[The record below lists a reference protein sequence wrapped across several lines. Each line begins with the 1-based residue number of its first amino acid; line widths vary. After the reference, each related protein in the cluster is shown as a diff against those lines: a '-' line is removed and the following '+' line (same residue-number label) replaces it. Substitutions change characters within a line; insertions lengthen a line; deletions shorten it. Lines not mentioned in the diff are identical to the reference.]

1 MNAVMKRFHS
11 LSASFRRLSRREQ
24 RVVIA
29 GAAVSAAALLVVFA
43 LLPVADRW
51 SERQARYAAS
61 RDQLVRLQTLVA
73 SQTQLRRALEEQQR
87 VLGVSVG
94 LLATGSTPALAASN
108 LQALVQ
114 RYAEESVVQLD
125 RIFVAGEA
133 RPDSQGLMAIPVQ
146 LQGQGDIYGLV
157 DFLFRLQHGE
167 KLLVIDDMSV
177 TAGLP
182 HTDRREYVTWSITM
196 HGLYATPGKVS

>member
-1 MNAVMKRFHS
+1 MKAFRW
-11 LSASFRRLSRREQ
+11 LSDSFRRLNRREQ
-24 RVVIA
+24 RVVLG
-29 GAAVSAAALLVVFA
+29 GAAVAATVLLVMFA
-43 LLPVADRW
+43 LLPMRDRW
-51 SERQARYAAS
+51 TSKESTYAAS
-61 RDQLVRLQTLVA
+61 RDRYARLQTLVA
-73 SQTQLRRALEEQQR
+73 SESRLRSALEAQQQA
-87 VLGVSVG
+87 VQASVG

-133 RPDSQGLMAIPVQ
+133 KADSLGLVSIPVQ

-167 KLLVIDDMSV
+167 KLLVIDDLTIS
-177 TAGLP
+177 AGLP
-182 HTDRREYVTWSITM
+182 QAGRLEFVVWSMTM
-196 HGLYATPGKVS
+196 HGLYASAGKAS

>member
-1 MNAVMKRFHS
+1 
-11 LSASFRRLSRREQ
+11 
-24 RVVIA
+24 VVLG
-29 GAAVSAAALLVVFA
+29 GAAVAATVLLVMFA
-43 LLPVADRW
+43 LLPLRERW
-51 SERQARYAAS
+51 TSEESTYSAS
-61 RDQLVRLQTLVA
+61 RDRYVRLQTLVA
-73 SQTQLRRALEEQQR
+73 SESRLRQALEAQQQALR
-87 VLGVSVG
+87 ASVG

-133 RPDSQGLMAIPVQ
+133 KADSLGLVSIPVQ

-167 KLLVIDDMSV
+167 KLLVIDDLTIS
-177 TAGLP
+177 AGLP
-182 HTDRREYVTWSITM
+182 QAGRLEFVVWSMTM
-196 HGLYATPGKVS
+196 HGLYASGGKAS

>member
-1 MNAVMKRFHS
+1 MIGPMKRFHW

-24 RVVIA
+24 LVVIA
-29 GAAVSAAALLVVFA
+29 GGAVSAAALLLVFA
-43 LLPVADRW
+43 LLPIAGRW
-51 SERQARYAAS
+51 SEREARYAAS

-73 SQTQLRRALEEQQR
+73 SQAQLRRALDDQQR

-94 LLATGSTPALAASN
+94 LLATGPTPALAASN

-114 RYAEESVVQLD
+114 RYAEESRVQLD

-133 RPDSQGLMAIPVQ
+133 KPDSQGLTSIPVQ

-182 HTDRREYVTWSITM
+182 HTDRRDFITWSVTM
-196 HGLYATPGKVS
+196 HGLYATPGKAS

>member
-1 MNAVMKRFHS
+1 
-11 LSASFRRLSRREQ
+11 
-24 RVVIA
+24 
-29 GAAVSAAALLVVFA
+29 
-43 LLPVADRW
+43 
-51 SERQARYAAS
+51 
-61 RDQLVRLQTLVA
+61 
-73 SQTQLRRALEEQQR
+73 
-87 VLGVSVG
+87 VG

-133 RPDSQGLMAIPVQ
+133 KADSHGLMAIPVQ

-167 KLLVIDDMSV
+167 KLLVIDEMSV

-182 HTDRREYVTWSITM
+182 HSERREFISWSITM
-196 HGLYATPGKVS
+196 HGLYAPAGKTS

>member
-1 MNAVMKRFHS
+1 MKHFHS

-29 GAAVSAAALLVVFA
+29 GLAISAATLLVVFA

-51 SERQARYAAS
+51 SEREARYAAS
-61 RDQLVRLQTLVA
+61 RDQLVRLKTLVK
-73 SQTQLRRALEEQQR
+73 SETELRRALEEQRR

-133 RPDSQGLMAIPVQ
+133 KPDSQGLMTIPVQ

-182 HTDRREYVTWSITM
+182 HSDRREFITWSITM
-196 HGLYATPGKVS
+196 HGLYAPPGKVS

>member
-1 MNAVMKRFHS
+1 MNADMKRFHW

-43 LLPVADRW
+43 LLPIADRW
-51 SERQARYAAS
+51 SEREARYAVS

-73 SQTQLRRALEEQQR
+73 SQAQLRRALEEQQR

-94 LLATGSTPALAASN
+94 LLATGPTPALAASN

-133 RPDSQGLMAIPVQ
+133 KPDSQGLMSIPVQ
-146 LQGQGDIYGLV
+146 LQGQGDVYGLV

-167 KLLVIDDMSV
+167 KLLVIDDMTIS
-177 TAGLP
+177 ALLAQISGR
-182 HTDRREYVTWSITM
+182 HIVTWSITM
-196 HGLYATPGKVS
+196 HGLYAASEKAS

>member
-1 MNAVMKRFHS
+1 MKAFRW
-11 LSASFRRLSRREQ
+11 LSDSFRRLNRREQ
-24 RVVIA
+24 RVVLG
-29 GAAVSAAALLVVFA
+29 GAAIAAAALLVVFA
-43 LLPVADRW
+43 FLPLRARW
-51 SERQARYAAS
+51 SSQDSTYAAS
-61 RDQLVRLQTLVA
+61 HDRYIRLQTLVA
-73 SQTQLRRALEEQQR
+73 SESRLRQALEAQQQGLR
-87 VLGVSVG
+87 ASVG

-133 RPDSQGLMAIPVQ
+133 KADSLGLVSIPVQ

-167 KLLVIDDMSV
+167 KLLMIDDLTI

-182 HTDRREYVTWSITM
+182 QTGRQDFIVWSMTM
-196 HGLYATPGKVS
+196 HGLYASAGKAS

>member
-1 MNAVMKRFHS
+1 MKAFRW
-11 LSASFRRLSRREQ
+11 LSDSFRRLNRREQ
-24 RVVIA
+24 RVVMG
-29 GAAVSAAALLVVFA
+29 GAAVAVTVLLVMFA
-43 LLPVADRW
+43 LLPMRDRW
-51 SERQARYAAS
+51 TSEESTYAAS
-61 RDQLVRLQTLVA
+61 RDRYVRLQTLVA
-73 SQTQLRRALEEQQR
+73 SESRLRGALEAQR
-87 VLGVSVG
+87 QALRASVG

-133 RPDSQGLMAIPVQ
+133 RADSLGLVSIPVQ

-167 KLLVIDDMSV
+167 KLLVIDDLSI
-177 TAGLP
+177 TAGLAQ
-182 HTDRREYVTWSITM
+182 TGRQDFVVWSLTM
-196 HGLYATPGKVS
+196 HGLYPSVEKAS

>member
-1 MNAVMKRFHS
+1 MKHFHS

-24 RVVIA
+24 RVVMA
-29 GAAVSAAALLVVFA
+29 GLAITAITLLTVFA
-43 LLPVADRW
+43 LLPIADRW
-51 SERQARYAAS
+51 SEREARYAAS
-61 RDQLVRLQTLVA
+61 RDQLVRLKTLVA
-73 SQTQLRRALEEQQR
+73 SQTELQRALAEQQR

-133 RPDSQGLMAIPVQ
+133 KPDSQGLMTIPVQ

-177 TAGLP
+177 NGGLP
-182 HTDRREYVTWSITM
+182 HSDRREFITWSITM
-196 HGLYATPGKVS
+196 HGLYAAPGKTS

>member
-1 MNAVMKRFHS
+1 MKRFHW
-11 LSASFRRLSRREQ
+11 LSASFQRLSRREQ
-24 RVVIA
+24 RVVTA
-29 GAAVSAAALLVVFA
+29 GAAVSAAALLVVFV
-43 LLPVADRW
+43 LLPIAGLW
-51 SERQARYAAS
+51 SRRDARYAVN
-61 RDQLVRLQTLVA
+61 RDELVRLQTLVA
-73 SQTQLRRALEEQQR
+73 SQTQLRQALEEQQR

-94 LLATGSTPALAASN
+94 LLATGSTPELAASN

-133 RPDSQGLMAIPVQ
+133 KPNSQGLMSIPVQ

-167 KLLVIDDMSV
+167 KLLLIDDLSV

-182 HTDRREYVTWSITM
+182 HTDRREFITWSITM
-196 HGLYATPGKVS
+196 HGLYATPGKAS

>member
-1 MNAVMKRFHS
+1 MKHFHS

-24 RVVIA
+24 RVVVA
-29 GAAVSAAALLVVFA
+29 GVAIGAAALLVVFA
-43 LLPVADRW
+43 LLPIADRW
-51 SERQARYAAS
+51 AEREARYAAS
-61 RDQLVRLQTLVA
+61 RDQLVRLKTLVA
-73 SQTQLRRALEEQQR
+73 SEAELRRALAEQQR

-133 RPDSQGLMAIPVQ
+133 KPDSQGLMAIPVQ

-177 TAGLP
+177 TGGLP
-182 HTDRREYVTWSITM
+182 HSDRREFITWSITM
-196 HGLYATPGKVS
+196 HGLYATPGKAS

>member
-1 MNAVMKRFHS
+1 MKAFRWLFD
-11 LSASFRRLSRREQ
+11 SFRRLNRREQ
-24 RVVIA
+24 RVVLG
-29 GAAVSAAALLVVFA
+29 GAAVAATVLLVMFA
-43 LLPVADRW
+43 LLPLRDRW
-51 SERQARYAAS
+51 TSGESTYAAS
-61 RDQLVRLQTLVA
+61 RDRYVRLQTLVT
-73 SQTQLRRALEEQQR
+73 SEGGLRRALEAQQQALR
-87 VLGVSVG
+87 ASVG

-133 RPDSQGLMAIPVQ
+133 KADSLGLVSIPVQ

-167 KLLVIDDMSV
+167 KLLVIDDLTIS
-177 TAGLP
+177 AGLP
-182 HTDRREYVTWSITM
+182 QTGRQEFIVWSMTM
-196 HGLYATPGKVS
+196 HGLYASAGKAS

>member
-1 MNAVMKRFHS
+1 MKHFRS

-29 GAAVSAAALLVVFA
+29 GLAISAATLLVVFA
-43 LLPVADRW
+43 LLPVGDRW
-51 SERQARYAAS
+51 AEREARYAAS
-61 RDQLVRLQTLVA
+61 RDQLVRLKTLVA
-73 SQTQLRRALEEQQR
+73 SEVELRRALAEQQR

-133 RPDSQGLMAIPVQ
+133 KPDSQGLMAIPVQ

-182 HTDRREYVTWSITM
+182 HSDRREFITWSITM
-196 HGLYATPGKVS
+196 HGLYATPGKAS

>member
-1 MNAVMKRFHS
+1 MKAFRW
-11 LSASFRRLSRREQ
+11 LSDSFRRLSRREQ
-24 RVVIA
+24 RVVLG
-29 GAAVSAAALLVVFA
+29 GAAVAATVLLVVFA
-43 LLPVADRW
+43 LLPLRVRW
-51 SERQARYAAS
+51 TSEESTYSAS
-61 RDQLVRLQTLVA
+61 RDRYVRLQTLVA
-73 SQTQLRRALEEQQR
+73 SESRLRQALEAQQQALR
-87 VLGVSVG
+87 ASVG

-133 RPDSQGLMAIPVQ
+133 KADSLGLVSIPVQ

-167 KLLVIDDMSV
+167 KLLVIDDLTIS
-177 TAGLP
+177 AGLP
-182 HTDRREYVTWSITM
+182 QAGRLEFVVWSMTM
-196 HGLYATPGKVS
+196 HGLYASGGKAS

>member
-1 MNAVMKRFHS
+1 MKRFHW

-24 RVVIA
+24 RVVTA
-29 GAAVSAAALLVVFA
+29 GATVSAATLLVVFA
-43 LLPVADRW
+43 LLPIAGLW
-51 SERQARYAAS
+51 SRRDARYAVN

-73 SQTQLRRALEEQQR
+73 SQAQLRRALEEQQR

-133 RPDSQGLMAIPVQ
+133 KPDSQGLMSIPVQ

-167 KLLVIDDMSV
+167 KLLLIDDMSV
-177 TAGLP
+177 TAGLQ
-182 HTDRREYVTWSITM
+182 HTDRREFVTWSMTM

>member
-1 MNAVMKRFHS
+1 MKAFRW
-11 LSASFRRLSRREQ
+11 LSDSFRRLNRREQ
-24 RVVIA
+24 RVVLG
-29 GAAVSAAALLVVFA
+29 GAAVAATVLLVMFA
-43 LLPVADRW
+43 LLPWSDRW
-51 SERQARYAAS
+51 TSEESTYAAS
-61 RDQLVRLQTLVA
+61 RERYTRLQTLVA
-73 SQTQLRRALEEQQR
+73 SETRLRRALEAQQQALR
-87 VLGVSVG
+87 ASVG

-133 RPDSQGLMAIPVQ
+133 KADSLGLVSIPVQ

-167 KLLVIDDMSV
+167 KLLVIDDLTIS
-177 TAGLP
+177 AGLP
-182 HTDRREYVTWSITM
+182 QAGRQEFLVWSMTM
-196 HGLYATPGKVS
+196 HGLYASAGKAS

>member
-1 MNAVMKRFHS
+1 MKAFRW
-11 LSASFRRLSRREQ
+11 LSDSFRRLSRREQ
-24 RVVIA
+24 RVVLG
-29 GAAVSAAALLVVFA
+29 GAAVAATVLLVMFA
-43 LLPVADRW
+43 LLPMRDRW
-51 SERQARYAAS
+51 TSKESTYAAS
-61 RDQLVRLQTLVA
+61 RDRYVRLQTLVA
-73 SQTQLRRALEEQQR
+73 SESRLRRALEAQQQA
-87 VLGVSVG
+87 VQASVG

-133 RPDSQGLMAIPVQ
+133 KGDSLGLVSIPVQ

-167 KLLVIDDMSV
+167 KLLVIDDLTIS
-177 TAGLP
+177 AGLP
-182 HTDRREYVTWSITM
+182 QAGRLEFVVWSMTM
-196 HGLYATPGKVS
+196 HGLYASAGKAS